1 MRASTNHN
9 MPKYVAFLRAI
20 NVGGT
25 HVVKMDHLRGLFES
39 LGFKNVATVIA
50 SGNVIFDS
58 PSKSAT
64 ALEKKIE
71 SHLQT
76 ALGYEVVTFV
86 KSTSDLKAIAE
97 YRPFDDAAMDATGH
111 VLYIGF
117 LTGSPSD
124 EAKHKL
130 ASLATEDEEFHF
142 SGHELYWLRR
152 KQFSDSK
159 LSGPLLEKTLGMR
172 TTLRNSTTV
181 KKIAS
186 QYS

>member
-1 MRASTNHN
+1 MA
-9 MPKYVAFLRAI
+9 KYVAFLRAI
-20 NVGGT
+20 NVGGN

-39 LGFKNVATVIA
+39 LGFANVATVIA

-58 PSKSAT
+58 PAKSAM

-71 SHLQT
+71 SHLKE

-86 KSTSDLKAIAE
+86 RSTSELKSIAE
-97 YRPFDDAAMDATGH
+97 YRPFGDPESEATGNAWH
-111 VLYIGF
+111 IGF

-124 EAKHKL
+124 EAKQKL
-130 ASLATEDEEFHF
+130 ASLASEDEEFHF
-142 SGHELYWLRR
+142 SKHELYWLRR
-152 KQFSDSK
+152 KKFSDSK

-181 KKIAS
+181 KKIS
-186 QYS
+186 LLCS